1 MSFLKKLFGGGAPSA
16 PVPGKSADHKGFSIE
31 ARPFK
36 EGGQFQTAGRIS
48 KDVGGTMKTHD
59 FIRADRFTT
68 AEEAADHALIKGRQ
82 IVDEQ
87 AERMFRNQPST

>member
-16 PVPGKSADHKGFSIE
+16 PAPKKSLEHKGYTIE
-31 ARPFK
+31 ARPFR
-36 EGGQFQTAGRIS
+36 EGGQFQTAGCIS
-48 KDVGGTMKTHD
+48 KSIDGSLKTHD

-87 AERMFRNQPST
+87 GERMFQPRT

>member
-1 MSFLKKLFGGGAPSA
+1 MSFLKKLFGGGAPAA
-16 PVPGKSADHKGFSIE
+16 PSPGKSLDHKGFAIE

-48 KDVGGTMKTHD
+48 KEIDGTVQSHD

-68 AEEAADHALIKGRQ
+68 AEEAADHAFIKGRQ

-87 AERMFRNQPST
+87 AERMFQPRT